1 MIRAIS
7 LAVLLILIPATAAS
21 ADIIKIPGADTAAPD
36 RYDHVRVDR
45 VGPAKAR
52 TRLVL
57 LPGGYAGAGEIQLL
71 ARDLVRRRPNLQ
83 VWIVAGRYQNLEDR
97 RYLDG
102 GTADDARDYYLLNQ
116 SVDGNTFTPF
126 DATSAPWA
134 RRWGLSTQMRDVR
147 HVIRRA
153 RTGGRK
159 VVLGGHSFG
168 GYETV
173 AYAAWDFNG
182 RPGWKGLSGLVLI
195 DGGVPAEVKTAPSN
209 ACITDQ
215 LAVIASG
222 SPFADPGATNT
233 PPSCAEALGNSP
245 NPWVVAA
252 LSSVAARYVLEDSS
266 AQSTIQ
272 VPGVVGPTF
281 NVTNGGLLGYLFD
294 HRYSLPGQ
302 GYASA
307 RFGELAATGDPRDWV
322 NGQRSTVAR
331 VARTTVGSQL
341 NGLAFYYPAR
351 LFLDNQVAGT
361 GNSARSRRLGLRMFH
376 LKSIPTPM
384 LVFQTDESDG
394 DVLRSARRL
403 VRMSRINSPTYV
415 NAATRTSHLDPLVDL
430 PSKNL
435 LLKPLARFLKR
446 NSRLAR

>member
-1 MIRAIS
+1 MLRALS
-7 LAVLLILIPATAAS
+7 LAVLLTLITAASAS
-21 ADIIKIPGADTAAPD
+21 ADIIEIRGVNTSAPD

-71 ARDLVRRRPNLQ
+71 AKSLVRRRPNLQ
-83 VWIVAGRYQNLEDR
+83 VWIMASRFQNLEDR
-97 RYLDG
+97 TYLDA
-102 GTADDARDYYLLNQ
+102 GTADDARDYYLLGQ
-116 SVDGNTFTPF
+116 EVRGKSFTPF
-126 DATSAPWA
+126 DAESVPWA
-134 RRWGLSTQMRDVR
+134 RQWGLPTQMQDVR
-147 HVIRRA
+147 RVIRRA
-153 RTGGRK
+153 RSGGRK

-173 AYAAWDFNG
+173 AYAGWDFNG

-195 DGGVPAEVKTAPSN
+195 DGGVPAEVATAPTN
-209 ACITDQ
+209 ACIDDQ
-215 LAVIASG
+215 LAVIATG
-222 SPFADPGATNT
+222 SPFADPGADNT
-233 PPSCAEALGNSP
+233 PSTCAEADGNSP

-252 LSSVAARYVLEDSS
+252 LSSVASRYVLEDPTAPS
-266 AQSTIQ
+266 ALQI
-272 VPGVVGPTF
+272 PGVVGPTF
-281 NVTNGGLLGYLFD
+281 GVTNAGLLGYLFD
-294 HRYSLPGQ
+294 SRYSLPGE

-307 RFGELAATGDPRDWV
+307 RFGQLAPTGDPRGWV
-322 NGQRSTVAR
+322 DGERGTVAR
-331 VARTTVGSQL
+331 MARTTVGSQL

-376 LKSIPTPM
+376 LRSIPTPM

-403 VRMSRINSPTYV
+403 VRMSKIENPVYV
-415 NAATRTSHLDPLVDL
+415 NAAKYTSHLDPLVDL
-430 PSKNL
+430 PAKNL
-435 LLKPLARFLKR
+435 LLKPLTKFLKPG
-446 NSRLAR
+446 SR